1 MLVEPDDLTRK
12 LVVLAVCTCTTACA
26 LFLFARANRH
36 AWLKTAMHV
45 WYVAMCAA
53 GVASIL
59 TVFAYPWTSPYSTL
73 FFNLAGQCMA
83 TTGILDVMQL
93 RYCAPR
99 LMTLADTNASYLRL
113 CVAAYALDSLGFAA
127 VFALYATTGTGFL
140 AYRIATIAI
149 ILVELFAYSWYAPPP
164 PFAHGHAPS
173 ANATPSP
180 PDVLCAGCSSA
191 SLGAPR
197 DGRSSRLAST
207 TSPRSPAA
215 FASCPA
221 WFSG

>member
-1 MLVEPDDLTRK
+1 MFDVSSAIGAE

-36 AWLKTAMHV
+36 AWLKIAMHV
-45 WYVAMCAA
+45 WYVAACVA
-53 GVASIL
+53 GVASML
-59 TVFAYPWTSPYSTL
+59 TISAYPWTRPYWTL

-127 VFALYATTGTGFL
+127 IFVLYATTGTRFL
-140 AYRIATIAI
+140 TYRIATIAVI
-149 ILVELFAYSWYAPPP
+149 FVEMVAYCWYAHVRLLPT
-164 PFAHGHAPS
+164 
-173 ANATPSP
+173 ATPRTECP
-180 PDVLCAGCSSA
+180 HPLPCAQ
-191 SLGAPR
+191 GAQPQV
-197 DGRSSRLAST
+197 
-207 TSPRSPAA
+207 
-215 FASCPA
+215 
-221 WFSG
+221 